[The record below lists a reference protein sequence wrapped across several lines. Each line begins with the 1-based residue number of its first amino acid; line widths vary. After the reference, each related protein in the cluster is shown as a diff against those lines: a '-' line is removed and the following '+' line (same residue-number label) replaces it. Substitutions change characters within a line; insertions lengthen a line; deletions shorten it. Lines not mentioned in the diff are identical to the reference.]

1 MAAKRVKNATAAKCW
16 GNALSAVAAKR
27 QKYTTLG
34 KCAVGAYLDK
44 NATEA
49 KSWGNALSAVAA
61 KRLKYA
67 THDKCCGNT
76 QWLLNTK
83 NTYRMLSGGEMRS
96 GCQTRYKR
104 NGSLLLRK
112 YAVAV

>member
-1 MAAKRVKNATAAKCW
+1 M
-16 GNALSAVAAKR
+16 
-27 QKYTTLG
+27 
-34 KCAVGAYLDK
+34 GAYLDK

-49 KSWGNALSAVAA
+49 KSRGNALSAVAA

-83 NTYRMLSGGEMRS
+83 NTYRMLGGGEMRS

-104 NGSLLLRK
+104 NGSLLLEK
-112 YAVAV
+112 YAVAVNANNTQRMLIAGEMRSGCLTL